1 MTKTITIVTS
11 NKGKIH
17 SLTHALEGLDFEVK
31 SINLDLLEP
40 QYDTVEQVAEYKAKD
55 AFKQLQ
61 KPVIVHDGGLVVPAL
76 NGFPGVYTKYVSQ
89 TLTPQDFVNLM
100 KDKKDKS
107 CYLMQTMIY
116 VDEKGGLH
124 KFQDKLMGKIA
135 DYVSTV
141 QNDKGW
147 GTLWQVFVPKG
158 TDKPLAEI
166 PDEEFYN
173 IIRPKAKTNSV
184 WEDFRS
190 FLIKEYNI
198 STKESQKKTPKVMS
212 QQAENKEQ
220 EKSKKKSQSDL
231 PDSLSSRAAKLLV
244 HPIKLDRKCASYRQK

>member
-1 MTKTITIVTS
+1 MKQTITIVTS

-17 SLTHALEGLDFEVK
+17 SLTHALEGLDFEVE

-40 QYDTVEQVAEYKAKD
+40 QYDTVEQVAEYKAQE
-55 AFKQLQ
+55 AFEKLQ
-61 KPVIVHDGGLVVPAL
+61 KPVIVHDGGLVIPCL

-100 KDKKDKS
+100 KDKQDKS

-116 VDEKGGLH
+116 VDEKGNLH

-141 QNDKGW
+141 QNDIGW

-158 TDKPLAEI
+158 SDKPLAEI
-166 PDEEFYN
+166 SNKEFDD

-190 FLIKEYNI
+190 FLIKTHHI
-198 STKESQKKTPKVMS
+198 STKEVEKETQKVMPQNVVS
-212 QQAENKEQ
+212 QT
-220 EKSKKKSQSDL
+220 SKKKSPSKGR
-231 PDSLSSRAAKLLV
+231 SNGE
-244 HPIKLDRKCASYRQK
+244 